1 MSHFTRVQTQI
12 ADTDALVCALQ
23 DEGYEVEVHEQG
35 TTLRGFL
42 GQSRQGQVVVR
53 REQLPVRY
61 SDLGFE
67 RQPDGIYRAWID
79 SDLAKHDPALLSRV
93 TARSAYHATMST
105 LSSQGFALADEQRAE
120 DGTVRLVLRR
130 TT

>member
-12 ADTDALVCALQ
+12 ADTDALVRALE
-23 DEGYEVEVHEQG
+23 DEGYVAEVHEHG
-35 TTLRGFL
+35 TKLRGFL
-42 GQSRQGQVVVR
+42 GQSRHGQVVVR

-67 RQPDGIYRAWID
+67 RQPDGVYRAWID
-79 SDLAKHDPALLSRV
+79 SDLAEHDPALLQRL
-93 TARSAYHATMST
+93 TARAAYHATMTTMSA
-105 LSSQGFALADEQRAE
+105 QGFTLADEQHAQ

-130 TT
+130 TV